1 MKRTGIRRIA
11 RRARKHALSLFLIVT
26 LTSTPTTMF
35 TASTSSA
42 ESEDVVGEPMGGGIL
57 DILPNENVS
66 WPSIWMK
73 VTPGEGV
80 HGNIGKQATVHDLNY
95 DVWNRLF
102 AVDVPVDDN
111 FISICGP
118 QDTVWVELLQI
129 VPERENQT
137 MYAGELQGIPVCEWN

>member
-11 RRARKHALSLFLIVT
+11 RRARKHALSLFLIVA
-26 LTSTPTTMF
+26 LTSTPTMF

-42 ESEDVVGEPMGGGIL
+42 ESEDVIGEPMGGGIL

-80 HGNIGKQATVHDLNY
+80 HGNIGKNASLWDSTYND
-95 DVWNRLF
+95 WNRLF
-102 AVDVPVDDN
+102 EIEIPVDDN

-118 QDTVWVELLQI
+118 QETVWVELLQI
-129 VPERENQT
+129 VPERDNRT
-137 MYAGELQGIPVCEWN
+137 MYAGEVPGVPICTW